1 MNYLFLLILI
11 PILLPA
17 FFALVWK
24 HKITFSE
31 FFLNV
36 LVCCLI
42 TTGVYYGGVYHQVK
56 DVQILNGEVTSKS
69 KDRVSCSHS
78 YSCNCRT
85 VNKTTTCD
93 TCYEHPYDFDWNVH
107 SNVGTFSI
115 DRIDRQGV
123 KEPPRWTSVTI
134 GEPVALEESYINYI
148 KGSPSSIFNKQSMD
162 FAKRYEV
169 NIPQYPRVYD
179 YHRANRVISVG
190 VPIADINLWNDD
202 LSIALKKLG
211 PTKQSNVILIIAKDK
226 SVEYAEAVNAKWL
239 GGKKNDVLVILSV
252 DSSNKISWVR
262 VFGLTKTSAI
272 KTYLRND
279 IQEIGELNRELIIQS
294 ISKNVMEHYDRKS
307 MEDFKYLLSNI
318 EISGFAF
325 FIIFL
330 LSVFSSAGISWIFA
344 HHVDFS
350 FRNIFAKNRR
360 FGYRSTNR
368 SRPWSMRSRF
378 R

>member
-11 PILLPA
+11 PIVLPA
-17 FFALVWK
+17 IFALVWK

-42 TTGVYYGGVYHQVK
+42 TTGAYYGVVYHQVK

-148 KGSPSSIFNKQSMD
+148 KGSPSSIFNKQSLE

-169 NIPQYPRVYD
+169 SIPQYPTVYD
-179 YHRANRVISVG
+179 YHKANRVIPVG
-190 VPIADINLWNDD
+190 LNLDNLAAWNDD

-211 PTKQSNVILIIAKDK
+211 PAKQSNVVIIIAKDK

-239 GGKKNDVLVILSV
+239 GGKKNDVLIIMSV
-252 DSSNKISWVR
+252 DNDKNISWVR
-262 VFGLTKTSAI
+262 VFGLTKTTSI

-279 IQEIGELNRELIIQS
+279 LQDMKVLDREKTIQIIS
-294 ISKNVMEHYDRKS
+294 DNVMKYYDRKS
-307 MEDFKYLLSNI
+307 MEDFKYLMSNI
-318 EISGFAF
+318 EISGLAF
-325 FIIFL
+325 FLIFL
-330 LSVFSSAGISWIFA
+330 LSVVSSAFLSWIFA

-350 FRNIFAKNRR
+350 FKNLFVKNRR
-360 FGYRSTNR
+360 YGYRSV
-368 SRPWSMRSRF
+368 RPWSTRSRF